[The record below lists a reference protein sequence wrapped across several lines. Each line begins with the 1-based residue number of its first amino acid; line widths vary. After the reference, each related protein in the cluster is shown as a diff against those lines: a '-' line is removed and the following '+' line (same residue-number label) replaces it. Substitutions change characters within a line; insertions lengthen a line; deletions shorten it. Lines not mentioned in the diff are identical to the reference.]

1 LQAVCFVILLI
12 GIDHCLPIRAI
23 ALLASRPAMPT
34 VALAST
40 CSDDF

>member
-1 LQAVCFVILLI
+1 LL
-12 GIDHCLPIRAI
+12 IRAI